1 MIKFD
6 VNFGDILC
14 SDFVGLGVLNTVG
27 SGVGS
32 VVEILSRFFIENI
45 LLLKWWILCSLAL
58 RNNHKLFIK
67 MFIFSTGILHLFTPL
82 SLLTNLFYF
91 SQYLLMAKF
100 PLYIS

>member
-45 LLLKWWILCSLAL
+45 LLLKWWFFFL
-58 RNNHKLFIK
+58 
-67 MFIFSTGILHLFTPL
+67 LH
-82 SLLTNLFYF
+82 
-91 SQYLLMAKF
+91 
-100 PLYIS
+100 